1 MNLELYFHNECGFSR
16 SVLNTVTNLKIEDKM
31 VMKNV
36 VEEPHYEKELGQLC
50 GTSEVPT
57 LVVDG
62 EPMRGA
68 EDIKKFLVDTFFD

>member
-1 MNLELYFHNECGFSR
+1 MNLELYFHHECGFSR
-16 SVLNTVTNLKIEDKM
+16 SVLNTVTNLKIGDKI

-36 VEEPHYEKELGQLC
+36 LEEPHYEKELAQLC
-50 GTSEVPT
+50 GTGEVPT

-68 EDIKKFLVDTFFD
+68 EDIKRFFVDTFFD